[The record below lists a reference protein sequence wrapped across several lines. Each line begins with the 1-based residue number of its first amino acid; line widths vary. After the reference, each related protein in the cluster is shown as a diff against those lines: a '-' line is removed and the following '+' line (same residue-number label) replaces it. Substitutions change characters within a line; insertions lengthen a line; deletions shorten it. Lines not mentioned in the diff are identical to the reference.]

1 MPTMPILTA
10 DLDGNIM
17 AWNGAAQRLY
27 GWSETEA
34 LALQYLLKNWL
45 PKACKRKS

>member
-1 MPTMPILTA
+1 VVRDANDAILLQ

-17 AWNGAAQRLY
+17 AWNGAAQRLS

-34 LALQYLLKNWL
+34 LALNIAKLVPEGL
-45 PKACKRKS
+45 